1 MPAENDSSSTALYT
15 LWASPLLVIS
25 LYNYNFCGYER
36 GLAAHFSYLSP
47 TAEAGHRIASSSLI
61 ADIIGFYSG
70 TSLSLYLMH
79 TYIRVFEPR
88 RRYFFLIGKFRKRNR
103 WWWLSFSNFLGTGFW
118 KFWKK
123 WRKGEFVRF
132 WVSFEIVGNVIIP
145 ISRRILKLC
154 ETNDTC
160 DLEARFVGSFS
171 SRKER
176 YSYDFFNNDAV
187 CKFVYFRVARKF
199 MRLWR
204 ATVEHFPT
212 VNVTLL
218 VTWIRAHAH
227 ALPFSISPFF
237 IFPIHRP
244 GANWI
249 FPRAVCHAS
258 KFRRAAKCKNANV
271 NVRSSEAK
279 IKSEGLKYYY

>member
-1 MPAENDSSSTALYT
+1 MDS
-15 LWASPLLVIS
+15 
-25 LYNYNFCGYER
+25 GE
-36 GLAAHFSYLSP
+36 
-47 TAEAGHRIASSSLI
+47 
-61 ADIIGFYSG
+61 
-70 TSLSLYLMH
+70 
-79 TYIRVFEPR
+79 
-88 RRYFFLIGKFRKRNR
+88 
-103 WWWLSFSNFLGTGFW
+103 
-118 KFWKK
+118 FWKK
-123 WRKGEFVRF
+123 WRKKEFVRF

-160 DLEARFVGSFS
+160 DLEARFIGTFS

-187 CKFVYFRVARKF
+187 YKFVYFRVARKF